1 MERKT
6 LPLIVTAL
14 MAAALISVGCKT
26 TEPGVTQGITGAI
39 NGQIAADTESVA
51 AAAEE
56 ALEAMSMT
64 EVSKTATSVD
74 GEVTARSAKRKIKID
89 IEKAGDNVSD
99 VTIKVGMFGDEALA
113 LQILNAIKSNLGG

>member
-99 VTIKVGMFGDEALA
+99 VTI
-113 LQILNAIKSNLGG
+113 